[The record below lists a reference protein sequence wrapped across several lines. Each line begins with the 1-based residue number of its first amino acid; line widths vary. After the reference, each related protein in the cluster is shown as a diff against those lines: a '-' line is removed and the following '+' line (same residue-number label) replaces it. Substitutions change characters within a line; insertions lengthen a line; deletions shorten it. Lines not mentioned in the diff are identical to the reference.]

1 MNTVTD
7 TSASPAKYTA
17 LLPNAFRDTAFSV
30 ANLADDATPIAFV
43 SFREQC
49 VAQVDAL
56 ARELR
61 AAGHLPDVVRDATYA
76 QCALLDETALAH
88 LKGAERDQWE
98 REPLQVQEFKSNDAG
113 YELIDK
119 IQQRLAEP
127 RPKLAL
133 LHMFNT
139 VLALGFKGKF
149 AMSGAD
155 VRLELMRAL
164 DQCIGQSVGVDTSGT
179 VLLTQKFSRRWNV
192 NVSPVGWVM
201 GALIVAGLVYLAL
214 GAWLTA
220 SIARIPV

>member
-1 MNTVTD
+1 MND
-7 TSASPAKYTA
+7 TAVSSEKYTA
-17 LLPNAFRDTAFSV
+17 LLPNAFRDTAYTV
-30 ANLADDATPIAFV
+30 ASLADDASSLSFV
-43 SFREQC
+43 SFRAKC

-56 ARELR
+56 GRELR
-61 AAGHLPDVVRDATYA
+61 AAGHLPDVIRDATYA

-88 LKGAERDQWE
+88 LTGPERDAWE

-139 VLALGFKGKF
+139 VLGLGFKGKF

-155 VRLELMRAL
+155 ARLELMRAL
-164 DQCIGQSVGVDTSGT
+164 DQRIGQAGSVDTSGT
-179 VLLTQKFSRRWNV
+179 VVLTQDGSRSWSA
-192 NVSPVGWVM
+192 NVSPLGWVI
-201 GALIVAGLVYLAL
+201 GAVLVAGLVYLAL
-214 GAWLTA
+214 GQWLTA

>member
-1 MNTVTD
+1 MND
-7 TSASPAKYTA
+7 TTAAPEKYTA
-17 LLPNAFRDTAFSV
+17 LLPNAFRDTAFTV
-30 ANLADDATPIAFV
+30 ASLADDASSITFA
-43 SFREQC
+43 SFREKC

-76 QCALLDETALAH
+76 QCALLDETALAQ
-88 LKGAERDQWE
+88 LKGTERDAWE
-98 REPLQVQEFKSNDAG
+98 REPLQVQTFKSNDAG

-119 IQQRLAEP
+119 IQQRLEEP

-133 LHMFNT
+133 LSMYNA
-139 VLALGFKGKF
+139 VLGLGFKGKF

-155 VRLELMRAL
+155 ARLELMRAL
-164 DQCIGQSVGVDTSGT
+164 DQRIGQGGRLDASGT
-179 VLLTQKFSRRWNV
+179 VVLTQDASRRSRM
-192 NVSPVGWVM
+192 NVSPLGWVI
-201 GALIVAGLVYLAL
+201 GGVLVAGLVYLAL